1 MSISLTNNALPDT
14 RSSTRVMPPSERFPA
29 FVLDEAILRELMLG
43 RSTHALHFLPKALP
57 SGYCDA
63 AVAAT
68 SSLSFDAYEK
78 TAGSEVYA
86 PILKYGPTVFDYAG
100 GQNFTEYFASARDDA
115 ERGSR
120 SFAQAG
126 VANPQSIALRALRRA
141 WGGEVRIAVEPDGD
155 TRPSRPYF
163 AGVIRDIEGG
173 ALPHVDDAV
182 TETPELAIGNVVA
195 QASLLFYLQ
204 VPAEGGGLRVYD
216 KTATDDDWATMRG
229 YGFDSSAVAG
239 RTFNGVLPTVGS
251 AVLFRTTQIH
261 SVDPVIGAGRRVT
274 WSTFIGLTK
283 SGDLILWS

>member
-1 MSISLTNNALPDT
+1 MPASLTNSSLPDT
-14 RSSTRVMPPSERFPA
+14 RSTPVMSSSERFPA
-29 FVLDEAILRELMLG
+29 VALKEATLRELLLSH
-43 RSTHALHFLPKALP
+43 STNALHHLPKALP
-57 SGYCDA
+57 EWYCDA
-63 AVAAT
+63 AVAAMG
-68 SSLSFDAYEK
+68 SLSFDAYEK
-78 TAGSEVYA
+78 TVGSEDYD

-100 GQNFTEYFASARDDA
+100 GHNFTEYFTSARDDA

-120 SFAQAG
+120 AFAAAG

-141 WGGEVRIAVEPDGD
+141 WGGEVHIAVEPDD
-155 TRPSRPYF
+155 TGPYRPYF
-163 AGVIRDIEGG
+163 AGVIRDIAGG
-173 ALPHVDDAV
+173 ALPHVDDAA

-216 KTATDDDWATMRG
+216 RTATEEDWAKMRG
-229 YGFDSSAVAG
+229 YGFDPSAVAG
-239 RTFNGVLPTVGS
+239 RTFNGVTPGVGS

-274 WSTFIGLTK
+274 WSTFIGLTE